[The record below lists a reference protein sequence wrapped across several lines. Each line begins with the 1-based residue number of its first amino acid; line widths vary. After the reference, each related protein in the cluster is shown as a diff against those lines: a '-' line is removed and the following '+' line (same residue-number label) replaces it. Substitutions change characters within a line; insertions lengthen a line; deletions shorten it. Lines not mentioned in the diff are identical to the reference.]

1 MNCTNCGDPVDPRRV
16 ELGYD
21 YCTRPE
27 CQERCSKPVRL
38 AAVAVNK
45 ASDQYVK
52 ADEVAPASVA
62 RCGGAST
69 PSRQTSSRDRVDRAN
84 LGPLAGGPPPRKGW
98 SAPRPSWMRSCGG
111 STNSSVGPSSPRPRC
126 VCGRTIGF
134 GRSTPSYAERTSATG
149 VSCARPSDAQALA
162 TGWEDA
168 RMRWANRFVEMCGC
182 RYPLQQAGIG
192 GLTTPDVAIAVADAG
207 GLGMLSGAVGLDA
220 LEAQLG
226 AVPSG
231 AAVGVNFLVPFL
243 DRPALDEACA
253 RTRFI
258 EFFWGTPDAELV
270 EVVHDHGARA
280 AWQVGST
287 EEARAARDAGCDVVV
302 AQGIEA
308 GGHVRGTTA
317 LLPLLD
323 EVQKV
328 VDVPIIAAGG
338 IGTGRA
344 MAAALM
350 AGAEA
355 VRVGTRFVAALE
367 ADAHPVYV
375 EALIR
380 SHADDTI
387 ITTAYGDGWP
397 DAPHRVLKSASG
409 GGPRPRRRPELVP
422 GLAHGSVGWSR
433 RGAGLVRRAIGRC
446 GDGTPTGGGDRRRAR
461 RGRRTTIVGAFRSS
475 RRVTREGGV
484 ISP

>member
-1 MNCTNCGDPVDPRRV
+1 
-16 ELGYD
+16 
-21 YCTRPE
+21 
-27 CQERCSKPVRL
+27 
-38 AAVAVNK
+38 
-45 ASDQYVK
+45 
-52 ADEVAPASVA
+52 
-62 RCGGAST
+62 
-69 PSRQTSSRDRVDRAN
+69 
-84 LGPLAGGPPPRKGW
+84 
-98 SAPRPSWMRSCGG
+98 
-111 STNSSVGPSSPRPRC
+111 
-126 VCGRTIGF
+126 
-134 GRSTPSYAERTSATG
+134 
-149 VSCARPSDAQALA
+149 
-162 TGWEDA
+162 
-168 RMRWANRFVEMCGC
+168 MRWTNRFVEMCGC

-192 GLTTPDVAIAVADAG
+192 GLTTPGVAIAVAEAG
-207 GLGMLSGAVGLDA
+207 GLGMLSGAVGPDA
-220 LEAQLG
+220 LEVQLD

-243 DRPALDEACA
+243 DRRALDAA
-253 RTRFI
+253 GPRTHFI

-355 VRVGTRFVAALE
+355 VRVGTRFVAASE

-397 DAPHRVLKSASG
+397 DAPHRVLKSAVSAG
-409 GGPRPRRRPELVP
+409 RDLGEAQNWSPVWPTAGSRGAVEAQALYAGQSVGAVTARQPAADIVAELVRD
-422 GLAHGSVGWSR
+422 AER
-433 RGAGLVRRAIGRC
+433 RLSEPA
-446 GDGTPTGGGDRRRAR
+446 
-461 RGRRTTIVGAFRSS
+461 GRRDG
-475 RRVTREGGV
+475 
-484 ISP
+484 